1 METPDVR
8 YRGGDRRAGRTAEGA
23 EVAPVGLGR
32 TLRIGLITDV
42 FNPEGGGAERWTAQF
57 AEHLLGAG
65 HEVHVI
71 TFRAPSQ
78 PGLLQMHV
86 LPDPRSL
93 YRRALAVEA
102 AVGGLGPM
110 VLHDTGTGWSAHVF
124 HPQTGSRLLSM
135 QQEIHSHVRLR
146 RLRAAVSPRLNLRR
160 LRMTQIE
167 TRAAMR
173 AQRVIAVSR
182 RLRGMLVA
190 RHHLDERVVTVIPNG
205 VDTARFAPKRLAP
218 LRAPERARLGVGD
231 ELLCLMVAHNLRL
244 KGFDTALQALAMLH
258 RDGIEPRLAVVGGV
272 PDPLWSGLVH
282 RMGLADRVTVH
293 GAVAEVE
300 RFYAAADVLVHPTRW
315 DACSLATIEAMVA
328 GLPVVT
334 TAVNGAADL
343 ITDGTDGYVLE
354 DPEDHRTLAAH
365 IAALHDPTLRV
376 TIGRA
381 ARLATAG
388 ADIRANCRAVE
399 VVLAEV
405 AGDDTAIF
413 EGGRSH

>member
-1 METPDVR
+1 
-8 YRGGDRRAGRTAEGA
+8 
-23 EVAPVGLGR
+23 
-32 TLRIGLITDV
+32 LRIGLITDE
-42 FNPEGGGAERWTAQF
+42 FNPEGGGAERWTVQF

-71 TFRAPSQ
+71 TFRAANRHS
-78 PGLLQMHV
+78 LLQMHV

-102 AVGGLGPM
+102 AVSGLGPL
-110 VLHDTGTGWSAHVF
+110 VLHDTGTGWSGHVF

-135 QQEIHSHVRLR
+135 QQEIRSHSRLR
-146 RLRAAVSPRLNLRR
+146 QLRAAVSPRLNLRR

-167 TRAAMR
+167 ARAATQAR
-173 AQRVIAVSR
+173 RVIAVSQ
-182 RLRGMLVA
+182 RLRGMLVT
-190 RHHLDERVVTVIPNG
+190 RHHLDEQVVTVIPNG
-205 VDTARFAPKRLAP
+205 VDAARFASERLAR
-218 LRAPERARLGVGD
+218 LRAPERARLGVRD

-244 KGFDTALQALAMLH
+244 KGFDTTLQAFARLRRH
-258 RDGIEPRLAVVGGV
+258 GIEPRLAVVGGV
-272 PDPLWSGLVH
+272 PDRLWSDLVH

-293 GAVAEVE
+293 GPVAEVE

-343 ITDGTDGYVLE
+343 ITDGTNGYVLP
-354 DPEDHRTLAAH
+354 DPEDDRMLAER
-365 IAALHDPTLRV
+365 IRALHDPTLRV

-381 ARLATAG
+381 ARLASAN
-388 ADIRANCRAVE
+388 ADISANCRAVE
-399 VVLAEV
+399 AVLAEV
-405 AGDDTAIF
+405 AREDPT
-413 EGGRSH
+413 RPRTT

>member
-1 METPDVR
+1 
-8 YRGGDRRAGRTAEGA
+8 
-23 EVAPVGLGR
+23 
-32 TLRIGLITDV
+32 LRIGLITDE

-71 TFRAPSQ
+71 TFRAPNRHGS
-78 PGLLQMHV
+78 LQMHV

-93 YRRALAVEA
+93 YGRALAVGA

-124 HPQTGSRLLSM
+124 HPQTGSRLFSM
-135 QQEIHSHVRLR
+135 QQEIHSHVGLR
-146 RLRAAVSPRLNLRR
+146 RLRAAMSPRLNLRR
-160 LRMTQIE
+160 LRMAQIE

-173 AQRVIAVSR
+173 ARRVIAVSR

-205 VDTARFAPKRLAP
+205 VDTARFAAERLAP
-218 LRAPERARLGVGD
+218 LRAPERARLGLRD

-244 KGFDTALQALAMLH
+244 KGFDTALQALAMLR

-272 PDPLWSGLVH
+272 PDKLWSGLVH

-293 GAVAEVE
+293 GPVAEVE

-328 GLPVVT
+328 GLPVIT
-334 TAVNGAADL
+334 TAANGAADL
-343 ITDGTDGYVLE
+343 IIDGTDGYVLS
-354 DPEDHRTLAAH
+354 DPEDHRMLAAR

-381 ARLATAG
+381 ARLASAN

-399 VVLAEV
+399 TVLAEV
-405 AGDDTAIF
+405 AGENAAIF
-413 EGGRSH
+413 E